1 MKTILFNLLLIL
13 AVPAFGQKYHIE
25 GFIKDSF
32 TKEGIDSAK
41 ITLMTMDSIEV
52 DVYKRQDFVKGRA
65 TDDIV
70 SHHHDELDEFGAG
83 EEMDPKLWNP
93 VIRQAMRC
101 V

>member
-41 ITLMTMDSIEV
+41 ITLKI
-52 DVYKRQDFVKGRA
+52 GRA
-65 TDDIV
+65 HV
-70 SHHHDELDEFGAG
+70 
-83 EEMDPKLWNP
+83 
-93 VIRQAMRC
+93 
-101 V
+101 

>member
-52 DVYKRQDFVKGRA
+52 KPSMASLLDGGRFIA
-65 TDDIV
+65 T
-70 SHHHDELDEFGAG
+70 
-83 EEMDPKLWNP
+83 
-93 VIRQAMRC
+93 
-101 V
+101 